1 MAVELVTITG
11 SAAAN
16 SYVSLDEAADY
27 FETRLNSEAWDA
39 ADDTMQTAAL
49 LTAMRL
55 FSRLPWIGAPL
66 TTTQALHFPA
76 TGIRPV
82 EQEVDDGFNQG
93 ASGGGI
99 YDLFRRKFWPVTEIP
114 QPIKDGLC
122 ELVLALLQD
131 DSYTDAALRRARLKS
146 GGLEFDY
153 RTPAGQ
159 LPETVEECLRGFLL
173 DNTERVRS

>member
-1 MAVELVTITG
+1 MAVELVTTIG

-27 FETRLNSEAWDA
+27 FETRLNSEAWGA
-39 ADDTMQTAAL
+39 TDDTMQTAAL

-66 TTTQALHFPA
+66 TTTQALHFPV
-76 TGIRPV
+76 TGIRPM
-82 EQEVDDGFNQG
+82 EQEGEFYQGG

-131 DSYTDAALRRARLKS
+131 DSYTDAALRRTRLKS

-159 LPETVEECLRGFLL
+159 LPETVEECLRGFLV
-173 DNTERVRS
+173 DNTERMRG